1 MNSLPKNPEKYL
13 HFIFIGS
20 LFLIYLGLYIYYRDA
35 LFITSGAILDWNYT
49 HFNDVRLNYAFWNL
63 DVGGTSGVDNYYLV
77 SLSYWLPILI
87 SKITGLST
95 LSLTRIQVL
104 ILPPLTI
111 FLFYKITSLYYE
123 RIGDRILPCV
133 LLALGSWNIFRVTL
147 TGTAAFSTFNGYFS
161 KDFFIFFLAA
171 LYFFLKKKINYSGV
185 CIALSIM
192 THVSMGIIT
201 GGFFLFTLC
210 FIFKSSR
217 LYSLITLSAFIGAGT
232 AIQLALL
239 NMVFPSDLPRVST
252 EVFWSCLVRDGHM
265 NFFMTNPSVFL
276 MFTMAISFLAVSA
289 YKTSEHKVIKQITL
303 LGGAWLALMFLVYL
317 FGWWGK
323 IPDIMRLQPLRFS
336 QSFIFMIFLGVQFP
350 KSRIKGVAF
359 TFFIAGLFGIH
370 SLITPWPAQELI
382 IPKIP
387 SALMI
392 ALTTVAALYI
402 LFTPR
407 FYALFKK
414 FHIISLR
421 YFFIIFMMGITL
433 ASPLLLWPRAVDE
446 KVLKIEEAIN
456 FASNNLK
463 GNKTFILWGH
473 YNLMPSELIRA
484 FTQSPT
490 ISPHIQGMF
499 RYNKLQLVYED
510 DIKKTD
516 ILFDTP
522 LKIFSERLNN
532 TRKVMKG
539 PFLEKYSAFY
549 KSEYAVTHII
559 IFNYPEKKIDSVGEL
574 LFDNNL
580 IQIYTL

>member
-20 LFLIYLGLYIYYRDA
+20 LFLIYLGLYIYYGDT
-35 LFITSGAILDWNYT
+35 LFIASSACLDWNYT
-49 HFNDVRLNYAFWNL
+49 HFNNVRLNYAFWNL
-63 DVGGTSGVDNYYLV
+63 DVERSSGADNYYLV

-95 LSLTRIQVL
+95 LSLTKIQV
-104 ILPPLTI
+104 ITLPPLTI

-147 TGTAAFSTFNGYFS
+147 TGTAAFSTFNGYFA

-201 GGFFLFTLC
+201 GGFFLFALW

-217 LYSLITLSAFIGAGT
+217 FYSFIILSAFIGAAT
-232 AIQLALL
+232 AMQLALL
-239 NMVFPSDLPRVST
+239 NIVFPSSLPRINT
-252 EVFWSCLVRDGHM
+252 EVFWSTLVGDGHM
-265 NFFMTNPSVFL
+265 NFFMVNTPVFL
-276 MFTMAISFLAVSA
+276 MFTVVISFLAFSA
-289 YKTSEHKVIKQITL
+289 YKICEYKVIKQIIL

-317 FGWWGK
+317 IGWWGK
-323 IPDIMRLQPLRFS
+323 NPDIIRLQPLRFS
-336 QSFIFMIFLGVQFP
+336 HSFIFIIFLGVQFP
-350 KSRIKGVAF
+350 RSRIKGVAF

-370 SLITPWPAQELI
+370 SLINPWPAQELI
-382 IPKIP
+382 IPKFP
-387 SALMI
+387 SALII
-392 ALTTVAALYI
+392 ALTTGVALYI

-407 FYALFKK
+407 FYGLFNKVQ
-414 FHIISLR
+414 IISLR
-421 YFFIIFMMGITL
+421 YFFIIFMMLITL

-446 KVLKIEEAIN
+446 RVLQIEEAIN

-463 GNKTFILWGH
+463 GNKTFLLWGNS
-473 YNLMPSELIRA
+473 NLMPNELFRT

-490 ISPHIQGMF
+490 INPHRLGLS
-499 RYNKLQLVYED
+499 RYNKLKFVYED
-510 DIKKTD
+510 DIKKTN

-522 LKIFSERLNN
+522 ANNFSERHEK
-532 TRKVMKG
+532 TIKAMKG

-580 IQIYTL
+580 IQIRTL